1 MNVIETRVL
10 YHCKKLFFNNRFL
23 VAPKRPAS
31 PMPSGSLQRKRSKSN
46 QDEVQ
51 RQSAESTTAP
61 RKLSY
66 DSQVKRQ
73 NGEISRLDFKSLVS

>member
-1 MNVIETRVL
+1 M
-10 YHCKKLFFNNRFL
+10 FL

-31 PMPSGSLQRKRSKSN
+31 PMPSSSLQRKRSKSN

-51 RQSAESTTAP
+51 RQESETAP

-73 NGEISRLDFKSLVS
+73 NGEITRLDFKSMVSRLCRGLR

>member
-1 MNVIETRVL
+1 
-10 YHCKKLFFNNRFL
+10 
-23 VAPKRPAS
+23 
-31 PMPSGSLQRKRSKSN
+31 MPSSSLQRKRSKSN

-51 RQSAESTTAP
+51 RQESETAP

-73 NGEISRLDFKSLVS
+73 NGEITRLDFKSMVSRLCERITLSKLDLPCPVEYTGVLAFYLGV